1 MTALVGVNSRH
12 NTCVQPTLYGSFVIL
27 EVFPVLSTF
36 YSTTDT
42 YDIAVLTSEAQKAE
56 ST

>member
-12 NTCVQPTLYGSFVIL
+12 NTCVQPTLCGSFVIL